1 MLRSASTLLLSTV
14 TAALLALAGP
24 ARAADPNVSITV
36 TPIPAVVN
44 LRVLT
49 SSTQAAYRVD
59 IVNNSTNVLNDVR
72 FTASTRVDPAAVPA
86 GTRYV
91 EDSSANCG
99 LAPGSQTQLTCS
111 FGQLR
116 SGSASPADKSRSFI
130 VVFEAPSAGERLHLD
145 WLATYKEGGTDNNG
159 NSSPTN
165 DSQSG
170 SAFATLVTS
179 AASDDKQLRSYVA
192 AATGGLLFT
201 RTGVPSDSDPWTT
214 TVQIPS
220 GVLSTEARIV
230 EDSDPNSCSPVVP
243 TCVRSALSVPGL
255 YTDATPLNADVRFL
269 VTTLRRDASTIPT
282 GAQIAKS
289 PVFYEPG
296 ALDANGVFQPTYPGN
311 AAFPVQLRLCSAMGG
326 APSVPAPGTPPA
338 LAAQQSHCIKS
349 FQEYSKN
356 PAKAPPGLAGDWEWV
371 IWGVENGRISF

>member
-1 MLRSASTLLLSTV
+1 MLRSASTLLLSACTG
-14 TAALLALAGP
+14 ALLALGGP

-36 TPIPAVVN
+36 TPIPDIVN
-44 LRVLT
+44 LRVQAST
-49 SSTQAAYRVD
+49 TQAAYRVD
-59 IVNNSTNVLNDVR
+59 IVNNSTNVLNEVR
-72 FTASTRVDPAAVPA
+72 FSAGTRVDAGPAA
-86 GTRYV
+86 TRYV
-91 EDSSANCG
+91 EDSSADCG
-99 LAPGSQTQLTCS
+99 LAPGSQTQLSCS

-130 VVFEAPSAGERLHLD
+130 VVFEAPASGERLYLD
-145 WLATYKEGGTDNNG
+145 WVATYKEGGTDNNG
-159 NSSPTN
+159 NSSPSN

-170 SAFATLVTS
+170 SAFASLVTS
-179 AASDDKQLRSYVA
+179 AFSSDKQLRSYVA
-192 AATGGLLFT
+192 AATGALLFT
-201 RTGVPSDSDPWTT
+201 RTGVPSDTDPWTT
-214 TVQIPS
+214 TVQVPS

-243 TCVRSALSVPGL
+243 TCVRSALSVPGQ

-269 VTTLRRDASTIPT
+269 VTILRRDASTIPT

-296 ALDANGVFQPTYPGN
+296 ALDANGAFQPSYPGN
-311 AAFPVQLRLCSAMGG
+311 AAFPVQLKLCSAIGG
-326 APSVPAPGTPPA
+326 APSVPAAGTAPA